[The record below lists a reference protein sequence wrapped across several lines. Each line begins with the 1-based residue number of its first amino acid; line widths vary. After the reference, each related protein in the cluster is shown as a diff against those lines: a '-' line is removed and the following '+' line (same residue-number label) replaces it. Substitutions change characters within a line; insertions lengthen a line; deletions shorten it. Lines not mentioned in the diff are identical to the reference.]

1 MFRKSLVKRQFL
13 QYITT
18 ILVCMILMG
27 GMLSVVYTKHYMEDA
42 RQELIDQ
49 GEKIAYAIDKAYNT
63 GNISNLAYEMQVLE
77 EYMGAGILLV
87 NEEGVIVLAAPGL
100 DGK

>member
-42 RQELIDQ
+42 LQELIDQ
-49 GEKIAYAIDKAYNT
+49 GE
-63 GNISNLAYEMQVLE
+63 
-77 EYMGAGILLV
+77 
-87 NEEGVIVLAAPGL
+87 
-100 DGK
+100 